1 MRLRKTPE
9 ELRKLQELR
18 RSNAASFV
26 PNKKNYTRQSNKK
39 MIELSKKERDEQ

>member
-1 MRLRKTPE
+1 MFKKSKE
-9 ELRKLQELR
+9 ELRRIQDLR
-18 RSNAASFV
+18 RSNAASSL

>member
-1 MRLRKTPE
+1 MFKKNKE
-9 ELRKLQELR
+9 ELRRIQELR
-18 RSNAASFV
+18 RSNAASSL